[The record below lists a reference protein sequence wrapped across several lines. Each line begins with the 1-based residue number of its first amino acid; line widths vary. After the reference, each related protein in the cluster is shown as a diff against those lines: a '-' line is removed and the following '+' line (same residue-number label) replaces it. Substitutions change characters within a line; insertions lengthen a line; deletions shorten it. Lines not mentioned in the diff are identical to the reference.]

1 MQLHRFTPF
10 SKVGTPPGG
19 VGHELSAIRN
29 VLRESRGSFSGSLLL
44 SISLLSVRQPI
55 TPYGV
60 LSSLISQWI
69 MASDLHLQGDY
80 SCHSTLS
87 QEVAAKSR
95 MPKAWVRIDVLG
107 RPNAA

>member
-10 SKVGTPPGG
+10 SKVRTPPGG

-44 SISLLSVRQPI
+44 CISLLSVRQPF

-60 LSSLISQWI
+60 LFSLISQWI
-69 MASDLHLQGDY
+69 MASDLQGDY
-80 SCHSTLS
+80 PFHSTLS